1 MKKTA
6 YICLL
11 VFIGSLFGCVDKF
24 EEVNT
29 NGNKMYEA
37 ELPNIFAGT
46 VYRTMNTVAEFNFM
60 NGNLFARYL
69 VLGFRTTPSQDEGNG
84 YFRKFYIDILRDLN
98 DCELQYEGKEGFE
111 NRLAIAKTWKAYVYY
126 VMVSMYGG
134 IPMSDAILTDSSNK
148 RDFKYDTELE
158 VYTNILKLLD
168 DAVNLYDPET
178 PYTAD
183 VLMQDPVFGV
193 TTNTA
198 TAMANVA
205 KWRKFA
211 NTLRLSIAMQSQN
224 VSMDLARENAAKAME
239 HEDWLIASVDEIVQ
253 PQWGTD
259 RSADR
264 SYYWDRLLRPLETG
278 TLSDSTFPALAEYL
292 AIYLFTFNDPRIEA
306 FVEKSNARGTAADN
320 QFQARDTITRP
331 HVCGVLD
338 CPDWLNHTMDGMND
352 FRRDSIVVGHSVP
365 YVPMREQV
373 RMPSGWEAAYK
384 PGSTT
389 ERTTD
394 PLNTRSVYNPS
405 YVKEE
410 FIKIDA
416 KFRILNWADACF
428 LKAEAKV
435 LFGLGSKSAQ
445 EYYEDGIRASF
456 AQYDI
461 SGVDEYMAQDG
472 VKWGTDKIGFKDS
485 RGLYQAKIMG
495 SNGQEGQLEQ
505 IYKQR
510 HFADFFNGIEGW
522 NLERR
527 TRAFGWSPFISGGAS
542 SNVDGLNTM
551 YNFWTERMI
560 YPLTESYQNKT
571 EYYKAVDNL
580 QKASPYARPDRWG
593 DNIWTSLDFAKKD
606 PALDTADELYLGN
619 KVIFFRAEYFE
630 HLYGT
635 TYEEMVD
642 YAKRV
647 SGETNEEKALIK
659 ALDYEVVSVLKS
671 GYLID

>member
-253 PQWGTD
+253 PQWG
-259 RSADR
+259 
-264 SYYWDRLLRPLETG
+264 YRP
-278 TLSDSTFPALAEYL
+278 
-292 AIYLFTFNDPRIEA
+292 
-306 FVEKSNARGTAADN
+306 
-320 QFQARDTITRP
+320 
-331 HVCGVLD
+331 
-338 CPDWLNHTMDGMND
+338 
-352 FRRDSIVVGHSVP
+352 
-365 YVPMREQV
+365 
-373 RMPSGWEAAYK
+373 
-384 PGSTT
+384 
-389 ERTTD
+389 
-394 PLNTRSVYNPS
+394 
-405 YVKEE
+405 
-410 FIKIDA
+410 
-416 KFRILNWADACF
+416 
-428 LKAEAKV
+428 
-435 LFGLGSKSAQ
+435 
-445 EYYEDGIRASF
+445 
-456 AQYDI
+456 
-461 SGVDEYMAQDG
+461 
-472 VKWGTDKIGFKDS
+472 
-485 RGLYQAKIMG
+485 
-495 SNGQEGQLEQ
+495 
-505 IYKQR
+505 
-510 HFADFFNGIEGW
+510 
-522 NLERR
+522 
-527 TRAFGWSPFISGGAS
+527 
-542 SNVDGLNTM
+542 
-551 YNFWTERMI
+551 
-560 YPLTESYQNKT
+560 
-571 EYYKAVDNL
+571 
-580 QKASPYARPDRWG
+580 
-593 DNIWTSLDFAKKD
+593 
-606 PALDTADELYLGN
+606 
-619 KVIFFRAEYFE
+619 
-630 HLYGT
+630 
-635 TYEEMVD
+635 
-642 YAKRV
+642 
-647 SGETNEEKALIK
+647 
-659 ALDYEVVSVLKS
+659 
-671 GYLID
+671 

>member
-1 MKKTA
+1 
-6 YICLL
+6 
-11 VFIGSLFGCVDKF
+11 
-24 EEVNT
+24 
-29 NGNKMYEA
+29 MYTA

-84 YFRKFYIDILRDLN
+84 YFKKFYVDILRDLN
-98 DCELQYEGKEGFE
+98 DCELEYEGKAGFE
-111 NRLAIAKTWKAYVYY
+111 NRSAIAKTWKAYIYY

-134 IPMSDAILTDSSNK
+134 VPMSDALLTGNSNK

-168 DAVNLYDPET
+168 DAVNLYNPET

-193 TTNTA
+193 TTNTSVA
-198 TAMANVA
+198 LANVA

-211 NTLRLSIAMQSQN
+211 NTLRLNVAMQSQN
-224 VSMDLARENAAKAME
+224 LSMDLAREHAAKAME

-259 RSADR
+259 RAADR
-264 SYYWDRLLRPLETG
+264 SFYWDRLLRPLETG
-278 TLSDSTFPALAEYL
+278 TLSDTTFPALAEYL

-306 FVEKSNARGTAADN
+306 FVEKSNARGTSADKL
-320 QFQARDTITRP
+320 FQVRDTITRP
-331 HVCGVLD
+331 HVCD
-338 CPDWLNHTMDGMND
+338 ITSCEDWMDHLVDGMND
-352 FRRDSIVVGHSVP
+352 FRRDSIIVGHSVP
-365 YVPMREQV
+365 YVPMREQIGL
-373 RMPSGWEAAYK
+373 PSDWEAAYR
-384 PGSTT
+384 PGSNT
-389 ERTTD
+389 ERLSD

-405 YVKEE
+405 YIKEE

-428 LKAEAKV
+428 LKAEAKI

-445 EYYEDGIRASF
+445 EYYEEGIRASF
-456 AQYDI
+456 AQYEI
-461 SGVDEYMAQDG
+461 SGADEYMAQDG

-485 RGLYQAKIMG
+485 RGLYQAKITG

-510 HFADFFNGIEGW
+510 YIADFFNGIEGW

-527 TRAFGWSPFISGGAS
+527 TRAMKWPPFFHRGAS
-542 SNVDGLNTM
+542 TNVEGIHSV
-551 YNFWTERMI
+551 YNFWSERMI
-560 YPLTESYQNKT
+560 YPISETYQNKT

-580 QKASPYARPDRWG
+580 QKASPYARPERWG
-593 DNIWTSLDFAKKD
+593 DNIWTSLGFAKKD
-606 PALDTADELYLGN
+606 PAIATADELYLGN

-630 HLYGT
+630 HLYGE
-635 TYEEMVD
+635 TYEEMVE
-642 YAKRV
+642 YAKKV
-647 SGETNEEKALIK
+647 SGETNEDKALIK
-659 ALDYEVVSVLKS
+659 ALDYEVLTILKS

>member
-1 MKKTA
+1 MKKIT

-11 VFIGSLFGCVDKF
+11 AFIGSLFGCTDKF

-29 NGNKMYEA
+29 NGNKMYKA

-46 VYRTMNTVAEFNFM
+46 VYRTMNTVSEFNFM

-84 YFRKFYIDILRDLN
+84 YFRKFYVDVLRDLN
-98 DCELQYEGKEGFE
+98 DCELEYNGKEGFE
-111 NRLAIAKTWKAYVYY
+111 NRAAIAKTWKAYVYY

-134 IPMSDAILTDSSNK
+134 IPMSDALLTETSNK

-183 VLMQDPVFGV
+183 VLMEDPVFGV
-193 TTNTA
+193 TTNA
-198 TAMANVA
+198 TVALENIA

-211 NTLRLSIAMQSQN
+211 NTLRLNVALQSQN
-224 VSMDLARENAAKAME
+224 LSMDLARDNAVKAME
-239 HEDWLIASVDEIVQ
+239 HEDWLISSVDEIVE

-259 RSADR
+259 RDADR
-264 SYYWDRLLRPLETG
+264 SYYWDRLLKPLETG
-278 TLSDSTFPALAEYL
+278 TLSDSTFPALAEYFS
-292 AIYLFTFNDPRIEA
+292 IYLFTFNDPRIEA
-306 FVEKSNARGTAADN
+306 YVEKSNARGSAVDK
-320 QFQARDTITRP
+320 QFQVRDTITRP
-331 HVCGVLD
+331 HVCDVME
-338 CPDWLNHTMDGMND
+338 CPNWINHLMDGLNA
-352 FRRDSIVVGHSVP
+352 FRRDSVIVGHSVP

-373 RMPSGWEAAYK
+373 RMPTGWEAAYR

-389 ERTTD
+389 DRLSD

-405 YVKEE
+405 YIKED

-456 AQYDI
+456 AQYGV
-461 SGVDEYMAQDG
+461 SGVAEYMSQNG
-472 VKWGTDKIGFKDS
+472 VKWGTDKTGFKDS
-485 RGLYQAKIMG
+485 RGLYQAKITG

-510 HFADFFNGIEGW
+510 YFADFFNGIEGW

-527 TRAFGWSPFISGGAS
+527 TRAMGWPPFFSGGAS
-542 SNVDGLNTM
+542 SNVDGIHTV

-571 EYYKAVDNL
+571 EYYKAVENL
-580 QKASPYARPDRWG
+580 QKASPYARSERWG
-593 DNIWTSLDFAKKD
+593 DNVWTSLGFAKKD
-606 PALDTADELYLGN
+606 PAIDTADDLYLGN
-619 KVIFFRAEYFE
+619 KVIFFRTEYLE
-630 HLYGT
+630 HLYGK
-635 TYEEMVD
+635 TYEELVN
-642 YAKRV
+642 YAKKV
-647 SGETNEEKALIK
+647 SGETNEDKALIK
-659 ALDYEVVSVLKS
+659 ALDYEFISELVN

>member
-1 MKKTA
+1 M
-6 YICLL
+6 
-11 VFIGSLFGCVDKF
+11 
-24 EEVNT
+24 
-29 NGNKMYEA
+29 
-37 ELPNIFAGT
+37 
-46 VYRTMNTVAEFNFM
+46 
-60 NGNLFARYL
+60 
-69 VLGFRTTPSQDEGNG
+69 
-84 YFRKFYIDILRDLN
+84 
-98 DCELQYEGKEGFE
+98 
-111 NRLAIAKTWKAYVYY
+111 
-126 VMVSMYGG
+126 
-134 IPMSDAILTDSSNK
+134 
-148 RDFKYDTELE
+148 
-158 VYTNILKLLD
+158 D
-168 DAVNLYDPET
+168 DAVNLYNPET

-193 TTNTA
+193 TTNTSVA
-198 TAMANVA
+198 LANVA

-211 NTLRLSIAMQSQN
+211 NTLRLNVAMQSQN
-224 VSMDLARENAAKAME
+224 LSMDLARENAAKAME

-259 RSADR
+259 RAADR
-264 SYYWDRLLRPLETG
+264 SFYWDRLLRPLETG

-306 FVEKSNARGTAADN
+306 FVEKSNARGTSADKL
-320 QFQARDTITRP
+320 FQVRDTITRP
-331 HVCGVLD
+331 HVCD
-338 CPDWLNHTMDGMND
+338 ITSCEDWMDHLVDGMND
-352 FRRDSIVVGHSVP
+352 FRRDSIIVGHSVP

-373 RMPSGWEAAYK
+373 RMPSDWEAAYK
-384 PGSTT
+384 PGSNT

-405 YVKEE
+405 YIKEE

-445 EYYEDGIRASF
+445 EYYEEGIRASF
-456 AQYDI
+456 AQYEI
-461 SGVDEYMAQDG
+461 SGADEYMAQDG

-485 RGLYQAKIMG
+485 RGLYQAQIIG

-510 HFADFFNGIEGW
+510 YIADFFNGIEGW

-527 TRAFGWSPFISGGAS
+527 TRAMKWPPFISGGAS
-542 SNVDGLNTM
+542 TNVEGIHTV
-551 YNFWTERMI
+551 YNFWSERMI
-560 YPLTESYQNKT
+560 YPISETYQNKT